1 MRFDHSFIGRVV
13 LCVNRCLYKKAH
25 GLELFFIV
33 VLCNNMQEAEIDKN
47 DQLAPRYSNGR
58 LKKGAVINPLGAGDR
73 RLVGMKR
80 KLDGL
85 TERAIAKLGQLIDSD
100 NPAISLGAVKE
111 VLDRNLGKSKATV
124 QLDVTHTSVI
134 HLQALEDIAQRKR
147 DQILN
152 AQSADHAALQQ
163 DDNSGSIIHIMRS
176 AVQHNESVTIDN
188 VDYAVD
194 PPDPLD
200 PPGASA
206 VAPPNTHTDE
216 KI

>member
-1 MRFDHSFIGRVV
+1 
-13 LCVNRCLYKKAH
+13 
-25 GLELFFIV
+25 
-33 VLCNNMQEAEIDKN
+33 MQESETVDDRQTVISRDK
-47 DQLAPRYSNGR
+47 RGR
-58 LKKGAVINPLGAGDR
+58 IKAGSGALNPMGTADRKLVI
-73 RLVGMKR
+73 MKR

-85 TERAIAKLGQLIDSD
+85 TERAISRLSKLIDSD
-100 NPAISLGAVKE
+100 NEAVALASVRE

-147 DQILN
+147 DQLLS
-152 AQSADHAALQQ
+152 AQTIDHVALHN
-163 DDNSGSIIHIMRS
+163 DSNSGSIIDIMRS
-176 AVQHNESVTIDN
+176 AVQHNEGVTIDN

-206 VAPPNTHTDE
+206 VAPPHTHTDE

>member
-1 MRFDHSFIGRVV
+1 
-13 LCVNRCLYKKAH
+13 
-25 GLELFFIV
+25 
-33 VLCNNMQEAEIDKN
+33 MQESELDKSVM
-47 DQLAPRYSNGR
+47 QAPPRHSNGR
-58 LKKGAVINPLGAGDR
+58 LKKGQSLNPMGSADRKLVI
-73 RLVGMKR
+73 MKR

-147 DQILN
+147 DQILS
-152 AQSADHAALQQ
+152 AQSVALHN
-163 DDNSGSIIHIMRS
+163 DGNSGSIIHIMRS
-176 AVQHNESVTIDN
+176 AMQHNESVTIDN

-206 VAPPNTHTDE
+206 VAPTHTHTDE

>member
-1 MRFDHSFIGRVV
+1 
-13 LCVNRCLYKKAH
+13 
-25 GLELFFIV
+25 
-33 VLCNNMQEAEIDKN
+33 MQESETVDDRQTVISRDK
-47 DQLAPRYSNGR
+47 RGR
-58 LKKGAVINPLGAGDR
+58 IKAGSGALNPMGTADRKLVI
-73 RLVGMKR
+73 MKR

-85 TERAIAKLGQLIDSD
+85 TERAISRLSKLIDSD
-100 NPAISLGAVKE
+100 NEAVALASVRE

-147 DQILN
+147 DQLLS
-152 AQSADHAALQQ
+152 AQSVALQH

-200 PPGASA
+200 PPGPSA
-206 VAPPNTHTDE
+206 VAPTHTHTDE

>member
-1 MRFDHSFIGRVV
+1 
-13 LCVNRCLYKKAH
+13 
-25 GLELFFIV
+25 
-33 VLCNNMQEAEIDKN
+33 MQESELDKSVM
-47 DQLAPRYSNGR
+47 QAPPRHSNGR
-58 LKKGAVINPLGAGDR
+58 LKKGQSLNPMGSADRKLVI
-73 RLVGMKR
+73 MKR

-85 TERAIAKLGQLIDSD
+85 TERAIARLSKLIDSE
-100 NPAISLGAVKE
+100 NEAVALASVRE

-147 DQILN
+147 DQILS
-152 AQSADHAALQQ
+152 AQTVDHVALHN
-163 DDNSGSIIHIMRS
+163 DSNSGSIIDIMRS

-194 PPDPLD
+194 PPVPGD
-200 PPGASA
+200 PPGADA
-206 VAPPNTHTDE
+206 VAPTHTHTDE

>member
-1 MRFDHSFIGRVV
+1 
-13 LCVNRCLYKKAH
+13 
-25 GLELFFIV
+25 
-33 VLCNNMQEAEIDKN
+33 MQESETVANKSLVQRD
-47 DQLAPRYSNGR
+47 SNGR
-58 LKKGAVINPLGAGDR
+58 LAKGARLNPHGGTERKL
-73 RLVGMKR
+73 LIMKR

-85 TERAIAKLGQLIDSD
+85 TERAISRLSKLIDSE
-100 NPAISLGAVKE
+100 NEAVALASVRE

-147 DQILN
+147 DQILS
-152 AQSADHAALQQ
+152 AQSVDHVALHN
-163 DDNSGSIIHIMRS
+163 DGNSGSIIHIMRS

-206 VAPPNTHTDE
+206 VAPTHTHTDE

>member
-1 MRFDHSFIGRVV
+1 
-13 LCVNRCLYKKAH
+13 
-25 GLELFFIV
+25 
-33 VLCNNMQEAEIDKN
+33 MQESEIDKN
-47 DQLAPRYSNGR
+47 NQVAPRYSNGR

-147 DQILN
+147 DQIIN
-152 AQSADHAALQQ
+152 AQSIALQH
-163 DDNSGSIIHIMRS
+163 DDNSGSIIDIMRS

-206 VAPPNTHTDE
+206 VAPPHTHTDE

>member
-1 MRFDHSFIGRVV
+1 M
-13 LCVNRCLYKKAH
+13 CLHKKAR
-25 GLELFFIV
+25 GLELFYVV
-33 VLCNNMQEAEIDKN
+33 VLCYNMQKAEIDKN
-47 DQLAPRYSNGR
+47 DQVAPRYSNGR

-85 TERAIAKLGQLIDSD
+85 TERAISRLSKLIDSE
-100 NPAISLGAVKE
+100 NEAVALASVRE

-147 DQILN
+147 DQILS
-152 AQSADHAALQQ
+152 AQTIDHVALHN
-163 DDNSGSIIHIMRS
+163 DSNSGSIIDIMRS

-194 PPDPLD
+194 PPVPGD

-206 VAPPNTHTDE
+206 VAPTHTHTDE

>member
-1 MRFDHSFIGRVV
+1 
-13 LCVNRCLYKKAH
+13 
-25 GLELFFIV
+25 
-33 VLCNNMQEAEIDKN
+33 MQESELDKSVM
-47 DQLAPRYSNGR
+47 QAPPRHSNGR
-58 LKKGAVINPLGAGDR
+58 LKKGQSLNPMGSADRKLVI
-73 RLVGMKR
+73 MKR

-85 TERAIAKLGQLIDSD
+85 TERAISRLSKLIDSD
-100 NPAISLGAVKE
+100 NEAVALASVRE

-147 DQILN
+147 DQILS
-152 AQSADHAALQQ
+152 AQSVALQH

-194 PPDPLD
+194 PPVPGD
-200 PPGASA
+200 PPGAAA
-206 VAPPNTHTDE
+206 VAPTHTHTDE

>member
-1 MRFDHSFIGRVV
+1 
-13 LCVNRCLYKKAH
+13 
-25 GLELFFIV
+25 
-33 VLCNNMQEAEIDKN
+33 MQEAETVDDRQTVISRDK
-47 DQLAPRYSNGR
+47 RGR
-58 LKKGAVINPLGAGDR
+58 IKAGSGALNPMGTADRKLVI
-73 RLVGMKR
+73 MKR

-147 DQILN
+147 DQIIS
-152 AQSADHAALQQ
+152 AQSVALQH
-163 DDNSGSIIHIMRS
+163 DSNSDSIIHIMRS

-206 VAPPNTHTDE
+206 VAPPHTRTDE